1 MSLHPPLPERIAT
14 ALRLIAAA
22 AALLALAAAGHAQPA
37 AAIATETVANPYG
50 LQALWRQGD
59 WITRGTLLVMVV
71 MSVGSWYVI
80 VAKVWEQH
88 ALLRSAAAAAR
99 SFWAAGSVPAGI
111 AALDE
116 ASAFRFIAQRAQA
129 ASEQHDGA
137 RIGQLDAHA
146 WVALSVQR
154 AVDTIHGRL
163 QGGLAFLATVGST
176 APFVGLF
183 GTTFGVINAFQ
194 GMASAGAGL
203 AAISAGISEALI
215 TTGVGIG
222 VAVLGV
228 WAFNYFNARIA
239 KVREEMASSE
249 AEFMDWAN
257 KLLQNTSAM
266 AGK

>member
-1 MSLHPPLPERIAT
+1 MLLLEIMSHLAYAADDAGSGFTLREIWEHSGGIARGVIIT
-14 ALRLIAAA
+14 LALMMLMAAFVTMERLIAFSRARNQSMAVAAGVGKPLQEGNIA
-22 AALLALAAAGHAQPA
+22 AALKIARDDAFKGSYLAAILRAGLGELDQRLDHH
-37 AAIATETVANPYG
+37 G
-50 LQALWRQGD
+50 LENA
-59 WITRGTLLVMVV
+59 
-71 MSVGSWYVI
+71 
-80 VAKVWEQH
+80 E
-88 ALLRSAAAAAR
+88 
-99 SFWAAGSVPAGI
+99 
-111 AALDE
+111 
-116 ASAFRFIAQRAQA
+116 
-129 ASEQHDGA
+129 
-137 RIGQLDAHA
+137 
-146 WVALSVQR
+146 R
-154 AVDTIHGRL
+154 AVTKAIGEESAKLMR
-163 QGGLAFLATVGST
+163 GMTWLATVGST